1 MAPETPLPHHIIS
14 SPPPPTPPSHPNALA
29 IFTAMP
35 PRPKIQIP
43 VWRACEHCR
52 INRVSVYHPSGIDT
66 HANKT
71 PQRKC
76 PHKYAVLLPRKI
88 DGPDATPQPLKDTS
102 LIAYAADPSY
112 TRKVRKRNA
121 SPARSGV
128 GEDNIEGDGEG
139 WQPPTEYEPRMNG
152 SDQSGQP
159 SVEALPP
166 RVYLP
171 SPNITTYP
179 STPAERGYVNSRGA
193 SQVEDYS
200 VQSAPYLLPI
210 RPATERKYTTAM
222 PAVQHHYHQQP
233 MLQHRQNTKYGLD
246 SRSRWTNSAK
256 ASTSRFSGPRKV
268 TPLTA
273 GTRR

>member
-1 MAPETPLPHHIIS
+1 M
-14 SPPPPTPPSHPNALA
+14 
-29 IFTAMP
+29 
-35 PRPKIQIP
+35 
-43 VWRACEHCR
+43 
-52 INRVSVYHPSGIDT
+52 
-66 HANKT
+66 
-71 PQRKC
+71 
-76 PHKYAVLLPRKI
+76 
-88 DGPDATPQPLKDTS
+88 
-102 LIAYAADPSY
+102 YAADPSY

-128 GEDNIEGDGEG
+128 GEDDIEGDGEG
-139 WQPPTEYEPRMNG
+139 WQPPTDYEPRMSS
-152 SDQSGQP
+152 SDESGQP

-171 SPNITTYP
+171 SPNIAAYP
-179 STPAERGYVNSRGA
+179 SISAERDYVNS
-193 SQVEDYS
+193 QVVDYP
-200 VQSAPYLLPI
+200 VPSAPYLSI
-210 RPATERKYTTAM
+210 RPAPERKHATVR

-233 MLQHRQNTKYGLD
+233 MLTPAPSRFSPAPSVQHWQNTKYGLD